1 MSKIVFVADFFSQEY
16 LGGAELT
23 TEALI
28 EACPFEYVKIKSK
41 DVTVATLQQYK
52 DSFWIFGNFAFLNMK
67 LFPSIVGNIRYAV
80 LEYDYKFCK
89 YRSIEKHKHETGE
102 DCDCH
107 ESELGKM
114 VSAFY
119 YGADQLF
126 WMSAEQEQRYIDR
139 YPFLELH
146 GRVLGSVFDKADI

>member
-1 MSKIVFVADFFSQEY
+1 M
-16 LGGAELT
+16 GGAELT

-102 DCDCH
+102 DRDW
-107 ESELGKM
+107 ETIS
-114 VSAFY
+114 Y
-119 YGADQLF
+119 
-126 WMSAEQEQRYIDR
+126 
-139 YPFLELH
+139 
-146 GRVLGSVFDKADI
+146 